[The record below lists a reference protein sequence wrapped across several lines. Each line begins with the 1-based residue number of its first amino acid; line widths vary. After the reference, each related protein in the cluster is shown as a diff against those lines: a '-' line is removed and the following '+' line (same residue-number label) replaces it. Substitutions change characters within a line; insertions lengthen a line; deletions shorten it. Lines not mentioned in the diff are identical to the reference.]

1 MLNDVLNQFADFGLE
16 PAQPLLYGKLTRCK
30 TALDK
35 GKEKNGWYVLHEH
48 QTEKGETLIFGAF
61 GDWRDRKSVV

>member
-1 MLNDVLNQFADFGLE
+1 MLDDVLNQFTDFGLD
-16 PAQPLLYGKLTRCK
+16 PAQPLLYGKLIRCK

-48 QTEKGETLIFGAF
+48 HT
-61 GDWRDRKSVV
+61 